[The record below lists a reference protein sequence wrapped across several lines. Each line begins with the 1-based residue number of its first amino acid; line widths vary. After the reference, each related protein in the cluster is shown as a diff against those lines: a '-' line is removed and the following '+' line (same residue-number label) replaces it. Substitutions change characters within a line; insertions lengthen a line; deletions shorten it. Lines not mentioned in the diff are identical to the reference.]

1 LIFFCGNFAELFEGG
16 FKVFDPSTQ
25 DTAWSYALARGRP
38 ERNESKDDDFLGEN
52 VGVGEVVGF
61 FEAFIS
67 QPEDIEAG
75 FVAIDIQ
82 FNFSGK
88 NPNRELFL

>member
-1 LIFFCGNFAELFEGG
+1 MPWLG
-16 FKVFDPSTQ
+16 VVPSETSRR
-25 DTAWSYALARGRP
+25 TTISWART
-38 ERNESKDDDFLGEN
+38 S
-52 VGVGEVVGF
+52 GVGEVVGF